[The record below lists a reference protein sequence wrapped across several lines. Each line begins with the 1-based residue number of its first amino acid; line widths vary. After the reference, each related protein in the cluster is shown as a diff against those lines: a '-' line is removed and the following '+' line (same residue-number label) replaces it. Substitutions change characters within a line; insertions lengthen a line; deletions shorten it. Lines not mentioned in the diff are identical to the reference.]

1 MSEDKNTR
9 LRNEWQEVQEK
20 LAHWQMKAKELLSEE
35 NREKLQ
41 AEAAQKSSEWKNE
54 LTVQLAEVQK
64 ELQHWKTKAAAL
76 LEENKLEDFLDK
88 AEDKLEDLQENAELA
103 VEKLKLK
110 RRINMG
116 RG

>member
-1 MSEDKNTR
+1 
-9 LRNEWQEVQEK
+9 
-20 LAHWQMKAKELLSEE
+20 MKAKELLSEE

-88 AEDKLEDLQENAELA
+88 AEDKLEDLQEDAELA

-110 RRINMG
+110 AHELSNEAENLVEQVKAKLKSFLA
-116 RG
+116 